1 MYATVRR
8 YEGVDKVRSEEL
20 TRKVGDS
27 LLPSLRGLPGFG
39 GYYLI
44 DAGGGVLTSVALLE
58 AMSTGVCLVV
68 TVAGGS
74 PAVLGENR
82 RHRVVPPGDPAALA
96 DCWRDALALP
106 ERRAADGVAAR
117 ERVERGFDLD
127 TMARHYERIYAAQKP
142 GG

>member
-1 MYATVRR
+1 MSSYQLAIAPPNGALGRQ
-8 YEGVDKVRSEEL
+8 G
-20 TRKVGDS
+20 
-27 LLPSLRGLPGFG
+27 
-39 GYYLI
+39 
-44 DAGGGVLTSVALLE
+44 ALTSVALLE
-58 AMSTGVCLVV
+58 AMSTGVCSVV

-74 PAVLGENR
+74 PAVLGENL
-82 RHRVVPPGDPAALA
+82 RHRVVPPGDPAPLA